1 MCVEKNMPVG
11 SGAITSDTPTNP
23 PVEKGILPDPDLS
36 GAARQLNRLSGVAK
50 QSGGANRFVDDPK
63 GLVLEGFEIKCQPQ
77 NVVIGAPYIACGE
90 VDGVSVNFE
99 TKDGKEALTAESKVE
114 LKKLVKFLNKDH
126 PELKLIRI
134 EGHVADSSDL
144 QKYIKLSVDR
154 AKMVKDF
161 LVKDGIDKNRLK
173 AEGYGPM
180 EPIDEDH
187 PWKNNRIEFKI
198 LDTD

>member
-1 MCVEKNMPVG
+1 MGVEKNMPVG
-11 SGAITSDTPTNP
+11 SGAITSDIPTNP
-23 PVEKGILPDPDLS
+23 PVEKEILPDPDLS
-36 GAARQLNRLSGVAK
+36 GAARQLNRLGGTAK
-50 QSGGANRFVDDPK
+50 QSGGANRFANDPK
-63 GLVLEGFEIKCQPQ
+63 RLVLEGFEIKCRPQ

-99 TKDGKEALTAESKVE
+99 TKNGKEVLTAESKVE

-126 PELKLIRI
+126 PELKLRI

-144 QKYIKLSVDR
+144 QKDIKSSVDR

-187 PWKNNRIEFKI
+187 TWKNNRIEFKI
-198 LDTD
+198 LDAD